1 MGDPVSGSLLYA
13 TVAAPR
19 TDVTSDTEDEL
30 LRIMF
35 PLFQSFTPEA
45 EINLHEMHLQVH
57 EL

>member
-1 MGDPVSGSLLYA
+1 MGDPVNGSLLYA

-19 TDVTSDTEDEL
+19 MDVTSDTKEEL

-45 EINLHEMHLQVH
+45 EISLHEMHLQVH